1 MKRINNKAV
10 RVAKVVGPNPKYPP
24 VTAVGMGAISN
35 SMANK
40 YISGTN
46 LTSAQSL
53 PVHSYIN
60 YETVRLKKW
69 ELRAKD
75 LYKFE
80 NVRIYRPTNTSYRI
94 ITDKFS
100 IDVQETTNSV
110 VIFKSYGDYDR
121 VMEYEATPQSVFD
134 MFTQHS
140 DGVVHYAN
148 GMDINIKIEN
158 MLMI

>member
-10 RVAKVVGPNPKYPP
+10 RVAKGVASKYPGTGP
-24 VTAVGMGAISN
+24 ISMGTVAPMS
-35 SMANK
+35 SYNK
-40 YISGTN
+40 YISSVGTS
-46 LTSAQSL
+46 LTAQPM
-53 PVHSYIN
+53 PVSSYIN

-69 ELRAKD
+69 EIKAKD

-94 ITDKFS
+94 ITDKFV
-100 IDVQETTNSV
+100 IDIQEINNSV
-110 VIFKSYGDYDR
+110 VIFKSYGDYDK